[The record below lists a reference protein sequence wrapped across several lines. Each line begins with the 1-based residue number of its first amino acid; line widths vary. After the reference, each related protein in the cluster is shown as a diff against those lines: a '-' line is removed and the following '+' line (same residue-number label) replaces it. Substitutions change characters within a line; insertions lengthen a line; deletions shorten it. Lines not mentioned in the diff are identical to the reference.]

1 MGSLILKPL
10 KIPDI
15 LGILQSSEATLTTMM
30 KSIFFLAGTAL
41 ASLSD
46 DDQIDCSGKQ
56 GADLDTCEAMDK
68 AFTGSIGKTV
78 RSIDEYC
85 CWCYIGDNH
94 GRGKGQPQDAIDEM
108 CKVLHDGYE
117 CAMRDAEDEGTT
129 CVPWEVEY
137 VSAIGGPGI
146 GIAEECSQNNPDSN
160 CAARACTIEGAFI
173 ANLLDAFVSGN
184 GIDNSLKHENGFDQ
198 ATICATK
205 KNGGG
210 PTNKQCCGNY
220 PDRFPFKTQGGDR
233 KCCGNRTFNSLT
245 LKCCD
250 ADSSTVKFNC

>member
-1 MGSLILKPL
+1 MLMKFALLPAAVFAGEFLTDDSPFMGEE
-10 KIPDI
+10 
-15 LGILQSSEATLTTMM
+15 G
-30 KSIFFLAGTAL
+30 
-41 ASLSD
+41 
-46 DDQIDCSGKQ
+46 SG
-56 GADLDTCEAMDK
+56 DMK
-68 AFTGSIGKTV
+68 AFAGSIAKT
-78 RSIDEYC
+78 IQQINEYG
-85 CWCYIGDNH
+85 CWCYFGDDH

-137 VSAIGGPGI
+137 TSAIGGSDV
-146 GIAEECSQNNPDSN
+146 GIAGECSQNNPDSN
-160 CAARACTIEGAFI
+160 CAARACTMEGAFV

-184 GIDNSLKHENGFDQ
+184 SIDANLKHNNGFDQ
-198 ATICATK
+198 ATVCATK

-210 PTNKQCCGNY
+210 PTNKACCGSY
-220 PDRFPFKTQGGDR
+220 PDRFPYKTIGGDR

>member
-1 MGSLILKPL
+1 MGSPKQTLEFTR
-10 KIPDI
+10 IPKTKFNMFKYFALLPAIMAFNEDDVFPCDE
-15 LGILQSSEATLTTMM
+15 EA
-30 KSIFFLAGTAL
+30 G
-41 ASLSD
+41 
-46 DDQIDCSGKQ
+46 CPR
-56 GADLDTCEAMDK
+56 
-68 AFTGSIGKTV
+68 AFTGSIGKTIA
-78 RSIDEYC
+78 SINEYG
-85 CWCYIGDNH
+85 CWCYFGDDH

-108 CKVLHDGYE
+108 CKVLADGYE

-137 VSAIGGPGI
+137 VSAIGGSDV
-146 GIAEECSQNNPDSN
+146 GIAGECAQNNPDSN

-184 GIDNSLKHENGFDQ
+184 GIDNAQKHSNGFDQ
-198 ATICATK
+198 PTICATK

-210 PTNKQCCGNY
+210 PTNKACCGSC
-220 PDRFPFKTQGGDR
+220 PDRFPFKTIGGDR